1 MADMYSDNSTR
12 SAILAA
18 AVAQFS
24 YFQETEPTDMAED
37 ELWYNPDDFVIRRFI
52 EGEWVERGTY
62 IPVNRQRC
70 IVTKRTIL
78 GDVTIEGTVYVL
90 RDGNSFV
97 TAPIYDGGFDP
108 TAIQGYIA
116 AQNQYLTH
124 DANGVPTWA
133 EVL

>member
-24 YFQETEPTDMAED
+24 YFQAAEPTDMAED

-52 EGEWVERGTY
+52 DGEWVERGTY

-70 IVTKRTIL
+70 IVLKQAII
-78 GDVTIEGTVYVL
+78 GDVTVMGPVYVI
-90 RDGNSFV
+90 RDGNSFA
-97 TAPIYDGGFDP
+97 TAPLYGGGFDP
-108 TAIQGYIA
+108 AAITGYDVSK
-116 AQNQYLTH
+116 NQYLTH
-124 DANGVPTWA
+124 DASGNPQWA
-133 EVL
+133 EGL